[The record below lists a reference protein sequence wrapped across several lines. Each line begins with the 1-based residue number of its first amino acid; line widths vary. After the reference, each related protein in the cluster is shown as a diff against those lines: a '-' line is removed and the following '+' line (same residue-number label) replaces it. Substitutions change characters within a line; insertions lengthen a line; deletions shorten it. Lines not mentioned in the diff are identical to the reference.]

1 LLSLSRCHCFVL
13 SIQKRVQISR
23 EERGKSRASI
33 RMWKVVF
40 AIKGAYHLLSMYLMD
55 SLLGMG
61 YLLLFSRKGLVEP
74 EDQYASAKANVVF
87 VHGSVHLVCRSIS
100 CTCLSITL

>member
-1 LLSLSRCHCFVL
+1 
-13 SIQKRVQISR
+13 
-23 EERGKSRASI
+23 
-33 RMWKVVF
+33 
-40 AIKGAYHLLSMYLMD
+40 MYLMD

-87 VHGSVHLVCRSIS
+87 VHGSVHLVCRSIL